1 MTKTKRPLLLL
12 GLVITT
18 ILSLFYIFSQIIA
31 FTSWIILVLFIAVFF
46 FNIAAFKTINMTK
59 KDFKRGKW
67 FSWASIFLIFIY
79 DIFEYIIIIR
89 KYHSTGYVNVVK
101 VALLFI
107 TLFALLL
114 KMCGILTRVIDNK
127 ITYEEHLKK

>member
-1 MTKTKRPLLLL
+1 MQQSKRALLTF

-18 ILSLFYIFSQIIA
+18 LLSIFYIVSQILH
-31 FTSWIILVLFIAVFF
+31 FSSWIILVLFIAVFF
-46 FNIAAFKTINMTK
+46 LNMAAFKTVNMTK

-89 KYHSTGYVNVVK
+89 KYNSTGIIDVMK
-101 VALLFI
+101 ISLLFI
-107 TLFALLL
+107 TLFALFLC
-114 KMCGILTRVIDNK
+114 MCGILTRVIDNK
-127 ITYEEHLKK
+127 ITYDEHIKK